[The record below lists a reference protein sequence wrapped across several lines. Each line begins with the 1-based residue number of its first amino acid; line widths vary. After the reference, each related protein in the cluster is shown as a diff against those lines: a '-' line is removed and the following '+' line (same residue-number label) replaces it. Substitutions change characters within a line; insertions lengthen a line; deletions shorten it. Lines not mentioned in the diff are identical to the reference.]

1 MTYSQYKVISIEEGG
16 LSTLFLGSAKLPLR
30 KIERILN
37 QEAKQGWQVAFQIVE
52 SRRFLLFWTR
62 ESMIVTLGR
71 ASRAEGEI
79 C

>member
-1 MTYSQYKVISIEEGG
+1 MRALETMTYSQYKVISIEESG

-30 KIERILN
+30 KIERVLN

-71 ASRAEGEI
+71 A
-79 C
+79 

>member
-1 MTYSQYKVISIEEGG
+1 MTYSQYKVISIEESG
-16 LSTLFLGSAKLPLR
+16 LSTLILGSAKLPLR
-30 KIERILN
+30 KIERVLN

-71 ASRAEGEI
+71 A
-79 C
+79 